1 MTCTMRACA
10 LTLLAMAR
18 DAWAFVAAVQLRGS
32 RPAGATCASV
42 WLPVYTSA
50 PRCAF
55 TRVAGC
61 GGDVHARGHD
71 ASDYRVA
78 REVGRQA
85 KARFKGSITHL
96 EKPKV
101 CILNY
106 PTMGES
112 DGASL

>member
-18 DAWAFVAAVQLRGS
+18 DAWAFVAAVQLRGC
-32 RPAGATCASV
+32 RPAGASCASV

-78 REVGRQA
+78 REVGQHA
-85 KARFKGSITHL
+85 KADLKARFRTLKNRRS
-96 EKPKV
+96 EF
-101 CILNY
+101 
-106 PTMGES
+106 
-112 DGASL
+112 